1 MSFENRTIIL
11 GVTGGIAAFKAVEV
25 ASALVQR
32 RAQVHVVMTRN
43 ATEFVTPLTF
53 EAMAHRPVLRDEF
66 SAVWETEHLP
76 LAERADLL
84 LIAPATANEI
94 AKLAVGLADN
104 LLTTFALATKAPLL
118 IAPAMHA
125 HMWTHAATQANVAT
139 LAQRGATFV
148 GPEYGRLASGEIGIG
163 RLASLEAILQ
173 AVEAALTRK
182 TDLQGVRVL
191 ITAGATREAIDPVRF
206 ISNRSSGKMGYA
218 LAEAARARGATV
230 TLISGPTSL
239 PAPPQVNVTYVQT
252 AEEMLSAVLAHFDES
267 DVLISAAAIADFKPA
282 RTFEQKLKKTAR
294 KSLTIELEPTPDLL
308 RTVAERRTHQL
319 LVGFA
324 AESEKVIEHAREKLR
339 SKNLDLIVA
348 NDVTLPD
355 AGFEVDTNIVT
366 LLTRDGKIE
375 TLPKMT
381 KREVAERILDAAK
394 ALRGE
399 GDVSTK

>member
-1 MSFENRTIIL
+1 MPFENRTILL

-25 ASALVQR
+25 ASTLVQR
-32 RAQVHVVMTRN
+32 GARVHVVMTRN
-43 ATEFVTPLTF
+43 ATLFVTPLTF
-53 EAMAHRPVLRDEF
+53 ESITHRPVAVEF
-66 SAVWETEHLP
+66 SSAWETEHLP
-76 LAERADLL
+76 LAQSADLF
-84 LIAPATANEI
+84 LIAPTTANVI
-94 AKLAVGLADN
+94 AKLAAGIADD
-104 LLTTFALATKAPLL
+104 LLTALALATNAPLL
-118 IAPAMHA
+118 IAPAMHTN
-125 HMWTHAATQANVAT
+125 MWTHAATQANVAT

-148 GPEYGRLASGEIGIG
+148 GPEHGRLASGEVGIG

-173 AVEAALTRK
+173 AAESVLTRK
-182 TDLQGVRVL
+182 TDLQSVRVL

-230 TLISGPTSL
+230 TLISGPTHL
-239 PAPPQVNVTYVQT
+239 PAPPQVNVTHVQT
-252 AEEMLSAVLAHFDES
+252 AEEMLSAVLTHFDES

-282 RTFEQKLKKTAR
+282 RTFEQKLKKAAR

-308 RTVAERRTHQL
+308 RTVAERRTHQI

-324 AESEKVIEHAREKLR
+324 AESEKVIEHAQEKLR

-348 NDVTLPD
+348 NNVTLPD

-366 LLTRDGKIE
+366 LLTRDGKME

-381 KREVAERILDAAK
+381 KREVAERILDVVK
-394 ALRGE
+394 GLRDE
-399 GDVSTK
+399 EEASTM

>member
-1 MSFENRTIIL
+1 MPFENCTILL

-25 ASALVQR
+25 ASELVQR
-32 RAQVHVVMTRN
+32 GAQVHVVMTRH
-43 ATEFVTPLTF
+43 ATRFVTPLTF
-53 EAMAHRPVLRDEF
+53 ESITHRPVAVEF
-66 SAVWETEHLP
+66 SSAWETEHLP
-76 LAERADLL
+76 LAQRADLF
-84 LIAPATANEI
+84 LIAPATANVM
-94 AKLAVGLADN
+94 AKLAVGIADD
-104 LLTTFALATKAPLL
+104 LLTALALATHAPLL
-118 IAPAMHA
+118 IAPAMHTN
-125 HMWTHAATQANVAT
+125 MWTHAATQANVAT
-139 LAQRGATFV
+139 LARRGAMFV
-148 GPEYGRLASGEIGIG
+148 GPEHGRLASGEMGIG

-173 AVEAALTRK
+173 AAESVLTRR
-182 TDLQGVRVL
+182 TDWLDVRVL

-239 PAPPQVNVTYVQT
+239 PAPPQVNVIYVET
-252 AEEMLSAVLAHFDES
+252 AEEMLSAVLAHFDET

-294 KSLTIELEPTPDLL
+294 KSLTIALEPTPDLL
-308 RTVAERRTHQL
+308 RTVAQRRTHQL

-339 SKNLDLIVA
+339 SKSLDLIVA

-355 AGFEVDTNIVT
+355 AGFEVETNIVT

-375 TLPKMT
+375 TLPKLS
-381 KREVAERILDAAK
+381 KREVAERILDAVK
-394 ALRGE
+394 GLRG
-399 GDVSTK
+399 GQDPG

>member
-1 MSFENRTIIL
+1 MPFENRTILL

-32 RAQVHVVMTRN
+32 GARVHVVMTRN
-43 ATEFVTPLTF
+43 ATLFVTPLTF
-53 EAMAHRPVLRDEF
+53 ESITHRPVPVEF
-66 SAVWETEHLP
+66 SSAWETEHLP
-76 LAERADLL
+76 LAQSADLF
-84 LIAPATANEI
+84 LIAPTTANVM
-94 AKLAVGLADN
+94 AKLAAGIADD
-104 LLTTFALATKAPLL
+104 LLTALALATNAPLL
-118 IAPAMHA
+118 IAPAMHTN
-125 HMWTHAATQANVAT
+125 MWTHAATQANVAT
-139 LAQRGATFV
+139 LAQRGAMFV
-148 GPEYGRLASGEIGIG
+148 GPEHGRLASGEVGVG

-173 AVEAALTRK
+173 AAESALMRK
-182 TDLQGVRVL
+182 TDWRGVRVL
-191 ITAGATREAIDPVRF
+191 VTAGATREAIDPVRF

-230 TLISGPTSL
+230 TLISGPTHLS
-239 PAPPQVNVTYVQT
+239 APPQVNVTRVQT

-282 RTFEQKLKKTAR
+282 RTFEQKLKKATR

-324 AESEKVIEHAREKLR
+324 AESEKVIEHAQEKLR

-366 LLTRDGKIE
+366 LLTRDGKVE

-381 KREVAERILDAAK
+381 KREVAERILDVVK
-394 ALRGE
+394 ELRDKGE
-399 GDVSTK
+399 R